1 MRSAPATVPGIE
13 PRPFEF
19 RVRFH
24 APVRRVR
31 TVPLEAVSAATT
43 RPAAEPKTTPKPE
56 PKPQS
61 RLEPQAQ
68 HAQPQPKAAPTLP
81 PPQPPAPAPAPDFL
95 PPDLEAE
102 LNADRERI
110 ETVLKKVSE
119 VINSLREEH
128 DLRLQQWQRA
138 AVEMAMTTAARLLHE
153 RIVSGD
159 FPIDAK
165 VRDMVAQLGE
175 DEPVAVRLNPLDLEL
190 LKSRMERASDEPL
203 FTGPGTPRFIA
214 DSTLNRGECH
224 VEGHDSMLLSD
235 VTRELQD
242 IREDLL
248 RRIENARS

>member
-1 MRSAPATVPGIE
+1 VP
-13 PRPFEF
+13 
-19 RVRFH
+19 
-24 APVRRVR
+24 
-31 TVPLEAVSAATT
+31 
-43 RPAAEPKTTPKPE
+43 
-56 PKPQS
+56 
-61 RLEPQAQ
+61 
-68 HAQPQPKAAPTLP
+68 PKAA
-81 PPQPPAPAPAPDFL
+81 DFL

-110 ETVLKKVSE
+110 ETILKEVSE
-119 VINSLREEH
+119 VVKSLREEH

-175 DEPVAVRLNPLDLEL
+175 DEPVVVRLNPLDLEL

-203 FTGPGTPRFIA
+203 FTGPGAPRFIG
-214 DSTLNRGECH
+214 DSTLSRGECH

-235 VTRELQD
+235 ITRELQD

-248 RRIENARS
+248 RRIENARP